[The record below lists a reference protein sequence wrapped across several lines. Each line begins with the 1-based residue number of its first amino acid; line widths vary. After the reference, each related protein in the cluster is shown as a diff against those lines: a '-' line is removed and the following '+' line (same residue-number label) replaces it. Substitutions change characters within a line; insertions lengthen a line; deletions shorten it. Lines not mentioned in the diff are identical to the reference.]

1 MLGILWT
8 GTIPD
13 RALIEVIMTVFL
25 SEARMFAALSATNEA
40 ILRADAPEELFKR
53 VCDAA
58 VFGGGFKSAGALLAQ
73 GDEWLA
79 KCVHL
84 YREAGIP
91 VYADHH
97 REVLREGWPLPDT
110 ILQDFEGR

>member
-1 MLGILWT
+1 MT
-8 GTIPD
+8 GTTPSD
-13 RALIEVIMTVFL
+13 RALIEVIVTVFL

-73 GDEWLA
+73 GDEWLHIVA
-79 KCVHL
+79 
-84 YREAGIP
+84 A
-91 VYADHH
+91 ADTDGNAPP
-97 REVLREGWPLPDT
+97 RQSPNFG
-110 ILQDFEGR
+110 